1 MSDNPFPMHVGIVVM
16 NAAQLAAVYSLL
28 GGASA
33 GAIATSSA
41 GNPVSA
47 KPVTAPV
54 SGGGETPVQESQAS
68 AGSGQTVTNSAPPS
82 EVPAGAEGVDAHG
95 WPWSADMHA
104 STGTKTKEGLWRM
117 KVGVSRPDPKPG
129 YPIDQGNNAAQTGAT
144 STPTNG
150 AAAEQA
156 ASATGATAGVSPE
169 ADEEDEFAA
178 FRAAAAQSDAKAA
191 EAAASAPARKY
202 SDSDL
207 AVLCNDAAVKLGDP
221 VPVKALIAE
230 YVGEGAVAHSRNVPE
245 DRRAAFVAAV
255 EAKAGITFKG

>member
-28 GGASA
+28 GGAST

-41 GNPVSA
+41 GNPASA

-54 SGGGETPVQESQAS
+54 SGGGETPVQESLAS
-68 AGSGQTVTNSAPPS
+68 AASTPAPAAEASS

-150 AAAEQA
+150 AAVEQA
-156 ASATGATAGVSPE
+156 ASATGANAGASSEV
-169 ADEEDEFAA
+169 DEEDEFAA

-221 VPVKALIAE
+221 APVKALIAE

>member
-16 NAAQLAAVYSLL
+16 NAAQLASVYALL

-33 GAIATSSA
+33 SVIAASSA
-41 GNPVSA
+41 GNPVSVL
-47 KPVTAPV
+47 PVTAPV

-68 AGSGQTVTNSAPPS
+68 VGSGQTATNTASPS
-82 EVPAGAEGVDAHG
+82 EVPPGAEGVDAHG

-104 STGTKTKEGLWRM
+104 STGNKTKDGLWRM

-129 YPIDQGNNAAQTGAT
+129 YPLDQGNSAAQTGAT
-144 STPTNG
+144 STPTSG
-150 AAAEQA
+150 AAGEQA
-156 ASATGATAGVSPE
+156 ASATGANAGASPE
-169 ADEEDEFAA
+169 DEDDEFAA

-191 EAAASAPARKY
+191 EAVASTPARKY
-202 SDSDL
+202 SDADL

-221 VPVKALIAE
+221 APVKAIIAE
-230 YVGEGAVAHSRNVPE
+230 YVGEGAVPHSRNIPD

-255 EAKAGITFKG
+255 EAKAGISFKG